1 MEEDSY
7 VGAEHATSTSQTS
20 AVVATTDTRA
30 ETSSSTATGTKTK
43 TKAAKAATT
52 KGATA
57 VSDVVDKAN
66 MPTKLSKFIQRW
78 LCLMA
83 VLRCP
88 ESSHFLTKK
97 MQENWVI
104 EKYTAIAREFIK
116 RSSNGEWTGPL
127 FSVFTEMFLFT
138 NVTFEQL
145 MNGKGSDAL
154 TAEGVIKRGK
164 ETRCDVS
171 YQ

>member
-7 VGAEHATSTSQTS
+7 VGATPQTS
-20 AVVATTDTRA
+20 VVATTDTGA
-30 ETSSSTATGTKTK
+30 ETSISATGAKTK
-43 TKAAKAATT
+43 IKAAKAATT
-52 KGATA
+52 KRATA
-57 VSDVVDKAN
+57 VADIVDKAN
-66 MPTKLSKFIQRW
+66 MPSKLSKFIQRW

-104 EKYTAIAREFIK
+104 EKYTAIAREFIN

-127 FSVFTEMFLFT
+127 FSVFTEMALFST
-138 NVTFEQL
+138 VTFQQL
-145 MNGKGSDAL
+145 LNGKGSDAL

-164 ETRCDVS
+164 EARCDVS
-171 YQ
+171 